1 MRNLKRVVLRGGAL
15 LLTLAVI
22 LPTLFSGRVRA
33 AASERV
39 LKVPFPQV
47 PGFTETD
54 EFGNRHGI
62 VVDYLNEIANYT
74 GWKYEYVDMDG
85 DSALSGFMNGEY
97 DLLGGAYYQPVLEQY
112 FAYPDYNAGYTK
124 SVLLSRRDDE
134 SIRAYDWESMAGKT
148 IGVYDRAGE
157 NIRRL
162 QDFLTVNKIDCT
174 IVYYGAEQMSED
186 GNLYQHL
193 KNGEVD
199 MLLGNRSDGDETFR
213 PVAVFDSQPHY
224 IVTTPDRT
232 DILEGLN
239 MALEKI
245 ADSNP
250 NFARERYDANFTDSG
265 IASIFLNDEEKA
277 YISQKQTVSVAVVA
291 QWHPFYCLES
301 SNYLHN
307 GLIPDVLDRVA
318 AYTGLTFTYVTADS
332 YAEAIELVRRGEADM
347 LGAFLGT
354 ADEGVEMDMALS
366 STYASLND
374 IVARNKS
381 VSFPAE
387 GLVGAVMEGRHIPA
401 SIRAAEERTYRSVPD
416 ALAAV
421 NRGEVDFVY
430 GISARIEQVIQEHHY
445 SNVVPNTLVN
455 NRNDIC
461 FALPRPTQVDLL
473 TIINKAVNSLSS
485 GDKATLVNQ
494 NLISAGVGHLSVVEL
509 VYANPFLFISV
520 CAGIFLLLGI
530 LLLVVTRSRI
540 RAARMTSEL
549 ERAEAA
555 SRAKGEFLSRM
566 SHEIRTP
573 MNAIV
578 GLSELT
584 CRREDVPEGVR
595 ENLLK
600 LRASSHYLLSLIS
613 DILDMSR
620 IDNGMMTV
628 SSEPFSLGR
637 LLTDL
642 ESMMTPEA
650 GRRELSFS
658 VERDLTDDAV
668 LGDAVRLK
676 QVLSNLVSNAFK
688 FTPSGGRVRLTVT
701 ETERG
706 NGRGSYRFQIHDSGV
721 GIAPEHQERIFGAF
735 EQVGPNLAKSQ
746 GTGLGLAIS
755 RTLVELMG
763 GALKLRSAPGEGSEF
778 YFEVSLPLGGGES
791 APEPSER
798 PQSLEGMRI
807 LLAEDNDLNAEI
819 ATELLE
825 LQGAKVHRAEN
836 GAVAVSLFRDS
847 APGDFQAVLMD
858 IQMPELNGL
867 EATRA
872 IRAMDRPDAGSVP
885 IIAMTANSFQEDVD
899 AAMEAGMSGF
909 VAKPVD
915 AAYLYQVL
923 HQAVNIPG
931 I

>member
-1 MRNLKRVVLRGGAL
+1 MRNVRRAVLRCGAL
-15 LLTLAVI
+15 LLILAVAFPSV
-22 LPTLFSGRVRA
+22 LSGGARA
-33 AASERV
+33 EASERT

-74 GWKYEYVDMDG
+74 GWNYEYVDTDG
-85 DSALSGFMNGEY
+85 DSALLGFMNGEY
-97 DLLGGAYYQPVLEQY
+97 DLLGGAYYQPILEQY
-112 FAYPDYNAGYTK
+112 FAYPDYNLGYTK
-124 SVLLSRRDDE
+124 SILLSRRDDE

-148 IGVYDRAGE
+148 IGVYDRATE
-157 NIRRL
+157 NIQRL
-162 QDFLTVNKIDCT
+162 QNFLTVNKIDCT
-174 IVYYGAEQMSED
+174 IVYYGVEQLSEG
-186 GNLYQHL
+186 GNLYQYL
-193 KNGEVD
+193 KDGEVD
-199 MLLGNRSDGDETFR
+199 MLLGNRSDGDEAFR
-213 PVAVFDSQPHY
+213 PVAEFDSQPHY

-245 ADSNP
+245 AEANP
-250 NFARERYDANFTDSG
+250 NFARDRYDANFTDSG
-265 IASIFLNDEEKA
+265 ITSIFLSDEEKA
-277 YISQKQTVSVAVVA
+277 YISRKQTVSVAVVA
-291 QWHPFYCLES
+291 KWHPLYCLES
-301 SNYLHN
+301 ANDLHN

-318 AYTGLTFTYVTADS
+318 AYTGLTFTYVPVDS
-332 YAEAIELVRRGEADM
+332 YADAIELVRRGEADM

-354 ADEGVEMDMALS
+354 VDEGVEMDLSLS

-401 SIRAAEERTYRSVPD
+401 SIRVAEERTYRSVPD

-430 GISARIEQVIQEHHY
+430 GLSARIEQVIQEHHY

-455 NRNDIC
+455 NRNDMC
-461 FALPRPTQVDLL
+461 FALPRPTQVELL

-485 GDKATLVNQ
+485 EDKVTLVNQ
-494 NLISAGVGHLSVVEL
+494 NLISAGAGHLSMVEL
-509 VYANPFLFISV
+509 VYANPFLFVSL

-530 LLLVVTRSRI
+530 LLLVAARSRI
-540 RAARMTSEL
+540 RAARMMGEL

-584 CRREDVPEGVR
+584 CRREDVSEGVR

-600 LRASSHYLLSLIS
+600 IRASSHYLLSLIS

-620 IDNGMMTV
+620 IDTGMMKV
-628 SSEPFSLGR
+628 SSESFSLGR
-637 LLTDL
+637 LLADL
-642 ESMMTPEA
+642 ESMLASEA
-650 GRRELSFS
+650 GRRELSFT
-658 VERDLTDDAV
+658 VERALTDETV

-676 QVLSNLVSNAFK
+676 QVLTNLVSNAFK
-688 FTPSGGRVRLTVT
+688 FTPAGGWVRLTVT
-701 ETERG
+701 ETEQG
-706 NGRGSYRFQIHDSGV
+706 DGRGSYRFQVADSGV

-735 EQVGPNLAKSQ
+735 EQGGPNLAKSQ

-763 GALKLRSAPGEGSEF
+763 GELKLRSAPGEGSEF
-778 YFEVSLPLGGGES
+778 YFTVSLPLDGEES
-791 APEPSER
+791 EPEPSIQ
-798 PQSLEGMRI
+798 PQSLEGLRI

-825 LQGAKVHRAEN
+825 LQGAKVRRAEN
-836 GAVAVSLFRDS
+836 GAVAVALFRDS
-847 APGDFQAVLMD
+847 APGEFQVVLMD
-858 IQMPELNGL
+858 IQMPEINGL

-872 IRAMDRPDAGSVP
+872 IRAMARPDAGSLP

-909 VAKPVD
+909 VTKPVD
-915 AAYLYQVL
+915 ADYLYQVL
-923 HQAVNIPG
+923 HQAVKG
-931 I
+931 Q

>member
-1 MRNLKRVVLRGGAL
+1 MKNLRQAVLRCGAFLLILAVTLLPVFSGGA
-15 LLTLAVI
+15 
-22 LPTLFSGRVRA
+22 RA
-33 AASERV
+33 EASERV

-74 GWKYEYVDMDG
+74 GWKYEYVDTNSDT
-85 DSALSGFMNGEY
+85 ALSGFMNGEY
-97 DLLGGAYYQPVLEQY
+97 DLLGGAYYQPMLEQY
-112 FAYPDYNAGYTK
+112 FAYPDYNLGYTK
-124 SVLLSRRDDE
+124 SILLSRRDDE

-148 IGVYDRAGE
+148 IGVYDRAVE
-157 NIRRL
+157 NIQRL
-162 QDFLTVNKIDCT
+162 QIFLTVNKIDCT
-174 IVYYGAEQMSED
+174 IVYYSAEQLTED
-186 GNLYQHL
+186 GKLYQYL
-193 KNGEVD
+193 KDGEVD
-199 MLLGNRSDGDETFR
+199 MLLGNRSDGDEAFR
-213 PVAVFDSQPHY
+213 PVAEFDSQPHY

-232 DILEGLN
+232 DILAGLN

-250 NFARERYDANFTDSG
+250 SFARDRYDANFTDSG
-265 IASIFLNDEEKA
+265 IASIFLSDEEKA
-277 YISQKQTVSVAVVA
+277 YISQKQTVSVAVVG
-291 QWHPFYCLES
+291 QWHPLYCLES
-301 SNYLHN
+301 ADDLHN
-307 GLIPDVLDRVA
+307 GLIPDILDRVA

-332 YAEAIELVRRGEADM
+332 YAGAIELVRRGEADM

-366 STYASLND
+366 SVYASLND

-401 SIRAAEERTYRSVPD
+401 NIQTAEERTYRSVPD

-430 GISARIEQVIQEHHY
+430 GLSAQIEQVIQEHHY

-455 NRNDIC
+455 NRNDMR
-461 FALPRPTQVDLL
+461 FALPRPTQIELL

-485 GDKATLVNQ
+485 EDKVTLVNQ
-494 NLISAGVGHLSVVEL
+494 NLISEGIGHLSVVEL
-509 VYANPFLFISV
+509 VYANPFLFVSV
-520 CAGIFLLLGI
+520 CACIFLLLGV
-530 LLLVVTRSRI
+530 LLLVVARSRI
-540 RAARMTSEL
+540 RAVRIMGEL

-555 SRAKGEFLSRM
+555 SRAKGAFLSRM

-584 CRREDVPEGVR
+584 CRREDVTEGVR

-600 LRASSHYLLSLIS
+600 IRASSHYLLSLIS

-620 IDNGMMTV
+620 IDNSMMTV
-628 SSEPFSLGR
+628 TSEPFSLER

-650 GRRELSFS
+650 DRREIRFL

-676 QVLSNLVSNAFK
+676 QVLTNLVSNAFK
-688 FTPSGGRVRLTVT
+688 FTPAGGRVRLSVT
-701 ETERG
+701 EAERED
-706 NGRGSYRFQIHDSGV
+706 GRANYRFQVVDSGV

-735 EQVGPNLAKSQ
+735 EQVGPNLTKSQ
-746 GTGLGLAIS
+746 GTGLGLTIS

-763 GALKLRSAPGEGSEF
+763 GELKLRSTTGEGSEF
-778 YFEVSLPLGGGES
+778 TFTVPLPLDGEGP
-791 APEPSER
+791 APEPSVG
-798 PQSLEGMRI
+798 PQSLEGLRV
-807 LLAEDNDLNAEI
+807 LLAEDNDMNAEI
-819 ATELLE
+819 ATELLK
-825 LQGAKVHRAEN
+825 LQGAQVRRAEN
-836 GAVAVSLFRDS
+836 GAVAVTLFRDS
-847 APGDFQAVLMD
+847 APGDFQAILMD
-858 IQMPELNGL
+858 IQMPEMNGL
-867 EATRA
+867 EAARA
-872 IRAMDRPDAGSVP
+872 IRAMDRPDAGSLP

-915 AAYLYQVL
+915 AGYLFQVLYQEVK
-923 HQAVNIPG
+923 G
-931 I
+931 R

>member
-1 MRNLKRVVLRGGAL
+1 MRKLRRAVLRCGAL
-15 LLTLAVI
+15 LLALIIAF
-22 LPTLFSGRVRA
+22 PTAPSCIVRA
-33 AASERV
+33 AAEERV

-62 VVDYLNEIANYT
+62 VVDYLNEISNYT
-74 GWKYEYVDMDG
+74 GWKYEYVDTDS

-97 DLLGGAYYQPVLEQY
+97 DLLGGAYYQPALEQY
-112 FAYPDYNAGYTK
+112 FAYPDYNSGYTK
-124 SVLLSRRDDE
+124 SILLSRRDDE

-148 IGVYDRAGE
+148 IGVYDRAAE
-157 NIRRL
+157 NIHRL
-162 QDFLTVNKIDCT
+162 QNFLTINDIDCT
-174 IVYYGAEQMSED
+174 IVYYGAEQLSVD

-193 KNGEVD
+193 RDGEVD
-199 MLLGNRSDGDETFR
+199 MLLGNRSDGDEAFR
-213 PVAVFDSQPHY
+213 LAAEFDSQPHY

-245 ADSNP
+245 SDSNP
-250 NFARERYDANFTDSG
+250 GFARDRYDANFTNSD
-265 IASIFLNDEEKA
+265 IASIFLSDEEKA
-277 YISQKQTVSVAVVA
+277 YIRRKQTVSVAVVA
-291 QWHPFYCLES
+291 QWHPFYCMEAA
-301 SNYLHN
+301 NYIHN
-307 GLIPDVLDRVA
+307 GLIPDILDRVS

-332 YAEAIELVRRGEADM
+332 YADAIELVRRGEADM

-354 ADEGVEMDMALS
+354 AVEGMEMDMALS
-366 STYASLND
+366 SIYASLND

-430 GISARIEQVIQEHHY
+430 GLSARIEQVIQEHHY
-445 SNVVPNTLVN
+445 SNVVPNTLVH

-461 FALPRPTQVDLL
+461 FALPRPTQVELL

-485 GDKATLVNQ
+485 EDKVTLVNQ
-494 NLISAGVGHLSVVEL
+494 NLLSAGVGHLSMVEM
-509 VYANPFLFISV
+509 VYANPFLFVSL
-520 CAGIFLLLGI
+520 CAGIFLLLAI
-530 LLLVVTRSRI
+530 LLLVVARSRI
-540 RAARMTSEL
+540 RAARMMGEL
-549 ERAEAA
+549 EKAEAA

-584 CRREDVPEGVR
+584 CRREDVTEGVR
-595 ENLLK
+595 ENLWK

-637 LLTDL
+637 LLADL
-642 ESMMTPEA
+642 ESMMAPEA
-650 GRRELSFS
+650 GRHDLSFS
-658 VERDLTDDAV
+658 VKRDLDDDAV

-676 QVLSNLVSNAFK
+676 QVLTNLISNAIK
-688 FTPSGGRVRLTVT
+688 FTPQGGRVRLIVT
-701 ETERG
+701 ETEQG
-706 NGRGSYRFQIHDSGV
+706 DGRGSYRFQVIDSGV
-721 GIAPEHQERIFGAF
+721 GIAPEHQRRIFEAF

-746 GTGLGLAIS
+746 GTGLGLTIS

-763 GALKLRSAPGEGSEF
+763 GELQLRSAPGEGSEF
-778 YFEVSLPLGGGES
+778 TFTVTLPLGGEEP
-791 APEPSER
+791 APEPSGGA
-798 PQSLEGMRI
+798 QSLDGLCI

-819 ATELLE
+819 ATELLK
-825 LQGAKVHRAEN
+825 LQGANVCRAKN
-836 GAVAVSLFRDS
+836 GAVAVDLFRES

-867 EATRA
+867 EAARA
-872 IRAMDRPDAGSVP
+872 IRAMDRPDAGSMP

-899 AAMEAGMSGF
+899 AAMEAGMNGF
-909 VAKPVD
+909 VTKPVD
-915 AAYLYQVL
+915 ADYLYQVL
-923 HQAVNIPG
+923 NQAVKG
-931 I
+931 L

>member
-1 MRNLKRVVLRGGAL
+1 MSNLRRAVLRCGAL
-15 LLTLAVI
+15 LLTLTVAFVSV
-22 LPTLFSGRVRA
+22 FCGGVRA
-33 AASERV
+33 AAAPERI

-74 GWKYEYVDMDG
+74 GWKYEFVDMDS

-97 DLLGGAYYQPVLEQY
+97 DLLGGAYYQPALEQY

-124 SVLLSRRDDE
+124 AFLLSRRDDE

-148 IGVYDRAGE
+148 IGVYDRAEE
-157 NIRRL
+157 NIHRL
-162 QDFLTVNKIDCT
+162 QSFLTINQIDCT
-174 IVYYGAEQMSED
+174 IVYYSGEQMSEE
-186 GNLYQHL
+186 GNLYHYL
-193 KNGEVD
+193 KDGEVD
-199 MLLGNRSDGDETFR
+199 MLLGNSSDSDEAFR
-213 PVAVFDSQPHY
+213 PVAAFDSQPHY
-224 IVTTPDRT
+224 IVTTPDRP
-232 DILEGLN
+232 DILAELN

-245 ADSNP
+245 ADASP
-250 NFARERYDANFTDSG
+250 SFAQDRYDANFTDSG
-265 IASIFLNDEEKA
+265 IASIFLNEEEMA
-277 YISQKQTVSVAVVA
+277 YIRRKQTVSVAVVD

-301 SNYLHN
+301 ANNLHN

-354 ADEGVEMDMALS
+354 TDEGVELDMALS
-366 STYASLND
+366 STYATLND

-401 SIRAAEERTYRSVPD
+401 SIRAAEERTYRNVPD

-430 GISARIEQVIQEHHY
+430 GLSARIEQVIQEHHF

-461 FALPRPTQVDLL
+461 FALPRPTTVELL
-473 TIINKAVNSLSS
+473 TILNKAVNSLSS
-485 GDKATLVNQ
+485 EDKVTLVNQ
-494 NLISAGVGHLSVVEL
+494 NLISVGAGHLSVVEL
-509 VYANPFLFISV
+509 VYANPFLFVSL
-520 CAGIFLLLGI
+520 CAGIFLLLGV
-530 LLLVVTRSRI
+530 LLLVVARSRI
-540 RAARMTSEL
+540 RAARMMGEL

-584 CRREDVPEGVR
+584 CRREDVSEGVR

-628 SSEPFSLGR
+628 SSEPFSLER

-642 ESMMTPEA
+642 ESMMASEA
-650 GRRELSFS
+650 GRREISFS
-658 VERDLTDDAV
+658 VVRDLTDDAV

-676 QVLSNLVSNAFK
+676 QILTNLVSNAFK
-688 FTPSGGRVRLTVT
+688 FTPSGGWVRLTVT
-701 ETERG
+701 ETEQG
-706 NGRGSYRFQIHDSGV
+706 DGRASYRFQVADSGV

-763 GALKLRSAPGEGSEF
+763 GELKIRSALGQGSEF
-778 YFEVSLPLGGGES
+778 YFTVSLPLGGEAS
-791 APEPSER
+791 APESSGQ
-798 PQSLEGMRI
+798 PQSLNGLRI

-825 LQGAKVHRAEN
+825 LQGAKVSRAEN
-836 GAVAVSLFRDS
+836 GAVAVALFRDS
-847 APGDFQAVLMD
+847 APGEFQAVLMD

-867 EATRA
+867 DAARE
-872 IRAMDRPDAGSVP
+872 IRAMDRPDAGSLP

-899 AAMEAGMSGF
+899 AAMKAGMNGF
-909 VAKPVD
+909 VTKPVD
-915 AAYLYQVL
+915 ADYLYQVL
-923 HQAVNIPG
+923 HQAVKRR
-931 I
+931 